1 MLSGDISHRDGEG
14 LAGGEGSIDI
24 AVRKP
29 SSIQAE
35 TSVWLSEL
43 CEVTHELL
51 GSLMNSVIPQGELW

>member
-35 TSVWLSEL
+35 TSIMLS
-43 CEVTHELL
+43 CVK
-51 GSLMNSVIPQGELW
+51 SPMNY